1 VFAIVILL
9 FAIPAFFLN
18 SPACKYKHFCFFLT
32 KTVFPKYFNCI
43 SIGQN
48 SFEKWC
54 AQQQS
59 CYFYTRHEKQYKN
72 KLGSFI
78 DFTEN
83 IRVQN
88 IWFELLKFTISFIY
102 DDASYFLVHQTA
114 IERV

>member
-1 VFAIVILL
+1 MVTSSVLL
-9 FAIPAFFLN
+9 FAIPTSFFLY
-18 SPACKYKHFCFFLT
+18 SPACKYKLFFLA

-83 IRVQN
+83 IRVR
-88 IWFELLKFTISFIY
+88 LLKFTISFIY
-102 DDASYFLVHQTA
+102 DDAPYFLVHQTA